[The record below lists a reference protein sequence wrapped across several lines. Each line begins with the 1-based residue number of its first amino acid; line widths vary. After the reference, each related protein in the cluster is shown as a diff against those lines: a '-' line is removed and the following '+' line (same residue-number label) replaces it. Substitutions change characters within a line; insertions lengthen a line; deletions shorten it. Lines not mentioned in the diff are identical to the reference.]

1 MINGPV
7 DEGNIN
13 IIQQIK
19 ITLDQNVDM
28 LSFNTNIQTKILEF
42 VAKYKDIK
50 NNRILLE
57 ILDVYKTWD
66 ERAYNNK
73 VFELGSE
80 SQTRIREFQLANL
93 QIKKKTS
100 VRMDMDKEMRPQSR
114 GGSSCGNRS
123 LNSTQN
129 LNATSGSMFNTQQ
142 LPGTPHEVNVM
153 RFDDD
158 GDGDNDNSNNDSDG
172 PGMDRPDLNLMPISR
187 KLSISELRKMN
198 KGDEDGVDDINK
210 NNSVMREKDLDSNDN
225 ISNNTPRGSISMQR
239 RSISEQRT
247 EGNNKENEVSR
258 RKLPPAMPSQK
269 RKSKLEP
276 LKQSGNNNVFE
287 SDVFQED
294 KNGFDLS
301 FNGDK
306 KNRNLHSNSK
316 KRNEEEDALDTL
328 DFIF

>member
-1 MINGPV
+1 
-7 DEGNIN
+7 
-13 IIQQIK
+13 
-19 ITLDQNVDM
+19 
-28 LSFNTNIQTKILEF
+28 
-42 VAKYKDIK
+42 
-50 NNRILLE
+50 
-57 ILDVYKTWD
+57 
-66 ERAYNNK
+66 

-158 GDGDNDNSNNDSDG
+158 DEGDDLGRE
-172 PGMDRPDLNLMPISR
+172 MPDLNLMNSSR
-187 KLSISELRKMN
+187 KLSISELRRMN
-198 KGDEDGVDDINK
+198 NGDEDA
-210 NNSVMREKDLDSNDN
+210 NNSNNNVMSERNQSN
-225 ISNNTPRGSISMQR
+225 INNNAKGSISSQR
-239 RSISEQRT
+239 RSISEQRNQ
-247 EGNNKENEVSR
+247 ENNKENEVSR
-258 RKLPPAMPSQK
+258 RKLPPSMPSQK
-269 RKSKLEP
+269 RKNKLEP
-276 LKQSGNNNVFE
+276 LKQSGNNNAFE
-287 SDVFQED
+287 TDVFQED

-301 FNGDK
+301 FNESMKNRSNIKK
-306 KNRNLHSNSK
+306 KND
-316 KRNEEEDALDTL
+316 EQDALDTL